1 MKRSSFL
8 KSIATILIA
17 PSIIKDFGGINVPLA
32 KSIIPMGE
40 LRLGSY
46 VIVNRINCMV
56 TSVFLDTFIARPL
69 HQNGDAGNG
78 AGNEIKFNLTD
89 I

>member
-32 KSIIPMGE
+32 KNVIPMGE
-40 LRLGSY
+40 LRLGAY
-46 VIVNRINCMV
+46 VVVNRVKCMV
-56 TSVFLDTFIARPL
+56 TSVFIDTFTARPL
-69 HQNGDAGNG
+69 RMDLDAGNG
-78 AGNEIKFNLTD
+78 AGSEIKFNLKD
-89 I
+89 V